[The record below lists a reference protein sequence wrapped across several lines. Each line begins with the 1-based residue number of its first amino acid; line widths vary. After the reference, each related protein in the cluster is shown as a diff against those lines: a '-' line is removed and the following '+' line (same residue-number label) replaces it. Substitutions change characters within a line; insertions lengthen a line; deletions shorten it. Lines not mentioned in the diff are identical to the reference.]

1 MYRVNHGRLEDA
13 VYTHHC
19 SIWSEIHSQDGG
31 SNRKIEGIL
40 YISIPGMLESHH
52 LAHINQLNSIDFL
65 LMLGRIL
72 LKSNKAYWI
81 LNSYFAVILSGLT
94 LTYHDSWMPV
104 SSALHEWRVNI
115 CSLTQY
121 FPSYCLLQSK
131 KTRVDMHVAQCRMS
145 QRVCCGNVCI
155 CIYLLGRY
163 QHRFNLQYIAVT
175 LLRYSLYII
184 WSYRHLACKDN

>member
-1 MYRVNHGRLEDA
+1 MYSSNSACSNPVDYGPVIHKVYRVNHGRLEDA

-81 LNSYFAVILSGLT
+81 LNSYLAVILSGLT
-94 LTYHDSWMPV
+94 LTYHDLWMPV
-104 SSALHEWRVNI
+104 
-115 CSLTQY
+115 
-121 FPSYCLLQSK
+121 LQS
-131 KTRVDMHVAQCRMS
+131 
-145 QRVCCGNVCI
+145 CI
-155 CIYLLGRY
+155 NDEPMYGIFLHTFHREFLLLVG
-163 QHRFNLQYIAVT
+163 
-175 LLRYSLYII
+175 
-184 WSYRHLACKDN
+184 K